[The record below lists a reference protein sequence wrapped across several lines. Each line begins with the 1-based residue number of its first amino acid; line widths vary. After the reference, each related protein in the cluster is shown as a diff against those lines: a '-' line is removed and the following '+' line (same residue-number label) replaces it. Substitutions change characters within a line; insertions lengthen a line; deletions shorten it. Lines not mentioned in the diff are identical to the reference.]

1 MIHSKLLFL
10 FKPSVY
16 LALESPIMPQ
26 QLHFQSPFDHAAYR
40 HAKAKGKGSTK
51 PIHSKNGIS
60 KSTTGTSG
68 TVTMNVSNE
77 FPPIETLLPI
87 DVYDLTAEDESFVSL
102 PKPTYQQAT
111 QASERQATQ
120 EHVIQEQATQ
130 EQVTQEQA
138 TQERA
143 TQGQPTQGQPTQEL
157 ATGEQAH
164 ATPEVE
170 DSNNQGVHCVP

>member
-1 MIHSKLLFL
+1 
-10 FKPSVY
+10 
-16 LALESPIMPQ
+16 MPQ
-26 QLHFQSPFDHAAYR
+26 QLHFQLPFDHAAYR

-120 EHVIQEQATQ
+120 E
-130 EQVTQEQA
+130 QVTQEQA